1 MRADLPTGKVERVLS
16 GGRMA
21 AKVGGSVLTYY
32 AKRPFLSR
40 DGRRRALDNAAR
52 QGAQAMFRGLSLL
65 RGTALK
71 MAQQLSLE
79 IDLLPESACREL
91 AKSYHQVPPINRA
104 LVRKVVREALGNPPE
119 ALFSRFD
126 LDAFAAASLGQVHYA
141 ADAENTALAV
151 KVQYPGIAG
160 TIHSDVGLLRQLLR
174 PLVESEQLV
183 PTLNEVADRLREEV
197 DYLQEAE
204 HQRYFAGHLNVDGVR
219 IPHVLSELT
228 APTVLTTTL
237 MPGKPLD
244 VWLGGN
250 PSQEARD
257 HVAQKLSDVFLKG
270 LYELNVIHADP
281 NPGNFII
288 ADDLTI
294 GLVDFGCVKRLEPD
308 FVEHYR
314 RLTEAVAHQRNED
327 HFGQMIAL
335 GLVPPDLADADLR
348 AIKTLSDAAADWF
361 SRLFSEEYFDFGVRK
376 TFMAEGKAVMRCS
389 RDLRRHFNVNPD
401 VIFPDRTRYGLL
413 RIFEMMGAR
422 LKFRN
427 SYEW

>member
-1 MRADLPTGKVERVLS
+1 MRADVPTGKLERALS
-16 GGRMA
+16 GGRIA

-32 AKRPFLSR
+32 AKRPFLSGC
-40 DGRRRALDNAAR
+40 GRRQALDHAAR
-52 QGAQAMFRGLSLL
+52 QGARAVFQGLSLL

-79 IDLLPESACREL
+79 IDLLPESVCREL

-104 LVRKVVREALGNPPE
+104 LVRKVVREALDNPPE
-119 ALFSRFD
+119 ALFRRFD

-141 ADAENTALAV
+141 QDVEKTDLAV

-160 TIHSDVGLLRQLLR
+160 TIHSDVGLLHQLLR
-174 PLVESEQLV
+174 PLVQSEQLI
-183 PTLNEVADRLREEV
+183 PSLNEVADRLYEEV

-219 IPHVLSELT
+219 IPRVLTELT

-237 MPGKPLD
+237 MPGRPLD
-244 VWLGGN
+244 IWLGEN

-257 HVAQKLSDVFLKG
+257 HIAQKLSDVFLKG

-314 RLTEAVAHQRNED
+314 KLTEAVAHQRNGD
-327 HFGQMIAL
+327 HFRQMIAL
-335 GLVPPDLADADLR
+335 GLVPPDLAAADMQ

-361 SRLFSEEYFDFGVRK
+361 SHLFAEEYFDFGARK
-376 TFMAEGKAVMRCS
+376 TFLAEGKAVMRCS
-389 RDLRRHFNVNPD
+389 NNLRRHFNVNPD
-401 VIFPDRTRYGLL
+401 VIFLDRTRYGLL

-422 LKFRN
+422 VKFRN
-427 SYEW
+427 AHEW